1 MKNLL
6 IALVSVCLFW
16 SCGGGSKTASEA
28 REGKGGVFIGG
39 ILKLNE
45 EEYLKSLYPPNI
57 TEVTGQ
63 RIDNNIYEG
72 LVRFNVKTLAI
83 EPCIAKSWD
92 ISDGGKKFVFHL
104 RSGIKFTDDPCFPD
118 GKGRTLTAK
127 DVKYCF
133 DRISYSKPTEI
144 QAGWLFKD
152 LVVGANEY
160 TEKTAKDPK
169 DNSGVSGIVVLDDS
183 TLEISLTKPFS
194 VFIDRLALPQTAI
207 YAKEAYEKYGS
218 DMRTHCVGT
227 GPFKIKTLKENELV
241 FLERNPDYW
250 DVDEFG
256 NKLPYLDF
264 IKITFIKEKKAE
276 LEAFKKGD
284 IDLIYR
290 LPLEMKEEV
299 VDVKNVLRPAYSSFE
314 LQFLNSLTIQYY
326 GFLHPGKI
334 FNDKRVRQAF
344 CYAVDR
350 EKIATFTYK
359 GSGVPAKYGFVP
371 PGCGTYDPTKVKGYT
386 FDPVKAQG
394 LLAAAGFPKG
404 AGFPKVTLQI
414 NSGGGRN
421 AQIAE
426 AIQKMIQEV
435 LNIKVEILTV
445 PWAQHSESIESAK
458 TEFYRLG
465 WVADYPDP
473 ENFLNLFDSKYVPE
487 ELSTKTYIN
496 SFRYKN
502 PEFDKWFRL
511 ALATPDEKLR
521 NEYYAKA
528 DQIVIDDAVVLPITY
543 DIDYRILQKNLK
555 GCPQNPIEH
564 RDFRRAYKVPK

>member
-1 MKNLL
+1 MKNSLVALMVVFLL
-6 IALVSVCLFW
+6 SA
-16 SCGGGSKTASEA
+16 CGGGGQKTAELK
-28 REGKGGVFIGG
+28 EGKGGVFLGG

-57 TEVTGQ
+57 TEVAGQ

-104 RSGIKFTDDPCFPD
+104 RQGIKFTDDPCFPE
-118 GKGRTLTAK
+118 GKGRLLTAK
-127 DVKYCF
+127 DIKYCF
-133 DRISYSKPTEI
+133 DRISYNKPTEI

-160 TEKTAKDPK
+160 TEKTAKNPN
-169 DNSGVSGIVVLDDS
+169 DNSGISGIVAIDDS
-183 TLEISLTKPFS
+183 TLEISLTRPFS
-194 VFIDRLALPQTAI
+194 VFLDRLALPQTAI
-207 YAKEAYEKYGS
+207 YPREAYEKYGT

-227 GPFKIKTLKENELV
+227 GPFKIKTLKENEMI

-250 DVDEFG
+250 EYDEYG
-256 NKLPYLDF
+256 NKLPYIDF
-264 IKITFIKEKKAE
+264 IKISFIKEKKAE

-299 VDVKNVLRPAYSSFE
+299 VDVQNKLRPDYSSFE
-314 LQFLNSLTIQYY
+314 LQFVNSLSIQYY

-334 FNDKRVRQAF
+334 FNDKRVRKAF

-350 EKIATFTYK
+350 EKISTFTYK
-359 GSGVPAKYGFVP
+359 GSGVPAKYGIVP
-371 PGCGTYDPTKVKGYT
+371 PGCGSYDPTKVNGYT
-386 FDPVKAQG
+386 FDPIKAQG
-394 LLAAAGFPKG
+394 LLAEAGFPKG

-445 PWAQHSESIESAK
+445 PWAQHTESIESAK
-458 TEFYRLG
+458 VDFFRLG
-465 WVADYPDP
+465 WIADYPDP
-473 ENFLNLFDSKYVPE
+473 ENFLNLFDSKYVPD
-487 ELSTKTYIN
+487 ELTTKTYIN
-496 SFRYKN
+496 SYRYKN

-511 ALATPDEKLR
+511 ALSTPDEKLR

-528 DQIVIDDAVVLPITY
+528 DQIIIDDAVVLPITY

-555 GCPQNPIEH
+555 GCPQNAIEH
-564 RDFRRAYKVPK
+564 RDFRRAFKMPK

>member
-1 MKNLL
+1 MKNVFFACL
-6 IALVSVCLFW
+6 IALLMT
-16 SCGGGSKTASEA
+16 SCGSGNKTTSEIK
-28 REGKGGVFIGG
+28 EGKGGVYIGG
-39 ILKLNE
+39 VLKLNE

-92 ISDGGKKFVFHL
+92 ITDGGKKFVFHL
-104 RSGIKFTDDPCFPD
+104 RSGIKFTDDPCFAD
-118 GKGRTLTAK
+118 GKGRLLTAK

-133 DRISYSKPTEI
+133 DRIVYNKPTEI
-144 QAGWLFKD
+144 QSAWLFKD
-152 LVVGANEY
+152 LVVGATEYNERSGKNPND
-160 TEKTAKDPK
+160 TSGI
-169 DNSGVSGIVVLDDS
+169 SGVVVLNDS
-183 TLEISLTKPFS
+183 TIEISLTYSFS
-194 VFIDRLALPQTAI
+194 VFIDRLALPQTTI
-207 YAKEAYEKYGS
+207 YPKEAYDKYGS
-218 DMRTHCVGT
+218 DMRIHCVGT
-227 GPFKIKTLKENELV
+227 GPFKIKTLKENEMV
-241 FLERNPDYW
+241 FLERNKDYW
-250 DVDEFG
+250 EKDEFG
-256 NKLPYLDF
+256 NQLPYFDY
-264 IKITFIKEKKAE
+264 IKISFLKEKKTE

-290 LPLEMKEEV
+290 LPLEMKEEIM
-299 VDVKNVLRPAYSSFE
+299 DVKNNLKPAYTAYQ
-314 LQFLNSLTIQYY
+314 LQYLNSLTIQYY
-326 GFLHPGKI
+326 GFLHQGKI
-334 FNDKRVRQAF
+334 FKDKRIRQAF
-344 CYAVDR
+344 CYAIDR

-371 PGCGTYDPTKVKGYT
+371 PGCGTYDQTKIKGYT
-386 FDPVKAQG
+386 FNPSKAQA
-394 LLAAAGFPKG
+394 LLAEAGFPKG
-404 AGFPKVTLQI
+404 VGMPKVTLQI

-435 LNIKVEILTV
+435 LNINVEILTV

-473 ENFLNLFDSKYVPE
+473 ENFLNLFDSKNVPAS
-487 ELSTKTYIN
+487 LDTKTYIN

-511 ALATPDEKLR
+511 ALATADEKLR

-543 DIDYRILQKNLK
+543 DIDYRLLQPTLKN
-555 GCPQNPIEH
+555 CPQNAIEH
-564 RDFRRAYKVPK
+564 RDFRRAYKIPK

>member
-16 SCGGGSKTASEA
+16 SCGGGSKTASKA

-127 DVKYCF
+127 DIKYCF

-227 GPFKIKTLKENELV
+227 GPFKIKALKENELV

-250 DVDEFG
+250 EVDEFG